1 MGISLSMN
9 CPNCGGDVSVDEGT
23 KYLSCKYCSAVL
35 SIEGDDGVSRITF
48 RNRVN
53 REQAIAEVRLWWKG
67 GFKARD
73 LRRRGEITECYPI
86 YVPFWRLRARAAGW
100 VCGYKNVQRNK
111 RTERVP
117 LEKMVA
123 RDLDWTQVASD
134 AGDIGIERLRNLEGE
149 AVILDEGSIPTFE
162 ATTSSTDA
170 LSAGMSQVRSEAVSY
185 AGVPHV
191 TFQQVNVIPRGLSL
205 IFYPIWMVRYKYSD
219 RMYFATVDGITG
231 RVLSGRAPGDYLWR
245 SITMAVGMAVGGV
258 GIGFSAWVGMATG
271 SEDGCGLAL
280 FLIAGCLA
288 IAAGTFGF
296 FRYGSEM
303 TAGDVK
309 GGYNLFKDNKPDAE
323 DAAFEK
329 IAPSLF
335 GR

>member
-9 CPNCGGDVSVDEGT
+9 CPNCGGDLSFDEGVH
-23 KYLSCKYCSAVL
+23 YASCKYCSAVL
-35 SIEGDDGVSRITF
+35 SIEGDDGVRRITF
-48 RNRVN
+48 KNKVDRDG
-53 REQAIAEVRLWWKG
+53 AIAEVKAWWKG

-86 YVPFWRLRARAAGW
+86 YVPFWRLKARAAGW
-100 VCGYKNVQRNK
+100 VCGYKVVQSQKSSR
-111 RTERVP
+111 RVP
-117 LEKMVA
+117 LEHMVA
-123 RDLDWTQVASD
+123 RDFDWSQVASD
-134 AGDIGIERLRNLEGE
+134 AGDIGVEHLRNLEGE
-149 AVILDEGSIPTFE
+149 AVVLEEGSIPTFE

-170 LSAGMSQVRSEAVSY
+170 LAQGMAQVQSEAVSY
-185 AGVPHV
+185 AGVPHI
-191 TFQQVNVIPRGLSL
+191 TFQQVNVISRGLSL
-205 IFYPIWMVRYKYSD
+205 IFYPIWMVRYKYAD

-258 GIGFSAWVGMATG
+258 GIGFSLWLAISMQSKDA
-271 SEDGCGLAL
+271 CGLAL

-288 IAAGTFGF
+288 IAAGAFGF

-309 GGYNLFKDNKPDAE
+309 GGYNLFKTHSDAE

-329 IAPSLF
+329 MAPALF
-335 GR
+335 RR

>member
-9 CPNCGGDVSVDEGT
+9 CPNCGGSLNVAEGVKFT
-23 KYLSCKYCSAVL
+23 SCPYCSAVL
-35 SIEGDDGVSRITF
+35 SVEGDGGVNRITF
-48 RNRVN
+48 RNKVDRD
-53 REQAIAEVRLWWKG
+53 QAIGEVRRWWKG

-100 VCGYKNVQRNK
+100 VCGYKIVRHEK
-111 RTERVP
+111 SSERVP

-123 RDLDWTQVASD
+123 RDFDWTQVASD
-134 AGDIGIERLRNLEGE
+134 AGDIGIEHLRNLEGE
-149 AVILDEGSIPTFE
+149 AVVLDEGSIPTFE

-170 LSAGMSQVRSEAVSY
+170 LAKGMSQVQAEAISY

-191 TFQQVNVIPRGLSL
+191 SFQQMNVLSRGLSL

-231 RVLSGRAPGDYLWR
+231 SVLSGRAPGDYLWR
-245 SITMAVGMAVGGV
+245 SITMAVGMAIGGV
-258 GIGFSAWVGMATG
+258 GIGLSAWIGIV
-271 SEDGCGLAL
+271 SQSKDGCGLAL
-280 FLIAGCLA
+280 FLMAACLA
-288 IAAGTFGF
+288 IAAGSFSF
-296 FRYGSEM
+296 FRFGSEM

-309 GGYNLFKDNKPDAE
+309 GGYNLFKDRSDVE

-329 IAPSLF
+329 IAPGLI
-335 GR
+335 RR